1 MEALVRSN
9 HPTRGMIQPNE
20 FIPIAEQMGL
30 ISQLGRWVL
39 RVACQQG
46 RRWQDAGIDKGPLF
60 ADRNVSSRSPLSS
73 DETGTSA
80 ERAHAYALRMNVNVA
95 AGQLK
100 KQGDF
105 VREVAQILRETG
117 LQPHRLV
124 LEITES
130 VAMDEAEQTIETLR
144 ELKTLG
150 VQLAID
156 DFGTGYSSL
165 SYLRSFPLDIL
176 KIDRRF
182 VTGLKETPGDKV
194 IVESMIDLAH
204 ALI

>member
-1 MEALVRSN
+1 
-9 HPTRGMIQPNE
+9 
-20 FIPIAEQMGL
+20 
-30 ISQLGRWVL
+30 VL